1 MSVRFIL
8 LHLETDMERKTVSIV
23 GSGNWGSAIAKILGK
38 NVVERKE
45 KFNPEVKM
53 YMYEEMIDGR
63 KLTEIVNTEHEN
75 IKYLPGIKLPE
86 NVVAVPDLL
95 EATREADI
103 LVFVLPHQ
111 YVHKICSTLKNNIK
125 QGTVAVSLIKGF
137 SIHEDGVVI
146 PMSKVIGEDLGIPCA
161 ALSGANLATE
171 VAQEQFC
178 ESTIGC
184 EDDQMGQLLKELF
197 ETPYFRV
204 AVVSDRQTV
213 EACGALKNIVGIG
226 AGIVDGLGY
235 GDNTKAAVIRLG
247 LMEMIKATEMFI
259 PEMKVTT
266 FFESC
271 GIADLVT
278 TCHGGRNRLL
288 GESVIKS
295 DKTIKQLEKELMKG
309 QSFQGP
315 LIAREIYTML
325 EKKNMTDKFPLFTAI
340 HKICIREMD
349 PKEFISC
356 LRNHPEH
363 L

>member
-1 MSVRFIL
+1 
-8 LHLETDMERKTVSIV
+8 MENKTIGIV
-23 GSGNWGSAIAKILGK
+23 GSGNWGSAIAKILGR
-38 NVVERKE
+38 NVQERAE
-45 KFNPEVKM
+45 MFNSEIRM

-63 KLTEIVNTEHEN
+63 KLTEIVNTDHEN
-75 IKYLPGIKLPE
+75 VKYLPGIKLPE
-86 NVVAVPDLL
+86 NVVAIPDLL
-95 EATREADI
+95 EATTGADI

-111 YVHKICSTLKNNIK
+111 YVKKICSTLKGNIK
-125 QGTVAVSLIKGF
+125 SNAVAVSLIKGF
-137 SIHEDGVVI
+137 SIHDDGVVV
-146 PMSKVIGEDLGIPCA
+146 PMSKVISEALEIPCA

-184 EDDQMGQLLKELF
+184 DDEDTGQLLKDLF

-204 AVVSDRQTV
+204 AIVQDRQTV

-271 GIADLVT
+271 GIADLVA

-288 GESVIKS
+288 GESVISS

-325 EKKNMTDKFPLFTAI
+325 EKRNMTDKFPLFTAI